1 MQVRYYKN
9 GAVVATKTVDV
20 RGLLLTVDSTVME
33 CDQFDITFLDMIPYR
48 RPRIERVYYQE
59 TDFLLDFTTISENS
73 QICTKTDELRE
84 ISVAMFSYH
93 SDGATQTLFEGT
105 VTDTNFHVDFNNPST
120 NIKVSVSGGSIVK
133 QEIFARA
140 VDLVL
145 SAGTKTVTITGERMS
160 EVKDVRVTQVNQNG
174 EVDEEKNPLISNE
187 TMRSALRD
195 HTIKYLA
202 LRNTYRGRLSWQ
214 SRRLKWVISSRR
226 RPTTPPSWTHWCWS
240 MSCPLRAV

>member
-1 MQVRYYKN
+1 M
-9 GAVVATKTVDV
+9 
-20 RGLLLTVDSTVME
+20 
-33 CDQFDITFLDMIPYR
+33 
-48 RPRIERVYYQE
+48 
-59 TDFLLDFTTISENS
+59 
-73 QICTKTDELRE
+73 
-84 ISVAMFSYH
+84 AMFSYH

-187 TMRSALRD
+187 TMRSALR
-195 HTIKYLA
+195 TTLSST
-202 LRNTYRGRLSWQ
+202 LRSVTPTMSSIVATQ
-214 SRRLKWVISSRR
+214 RLKWVISSRR
-226 RPTTPPSWTHWCWS
+226 RPTTPPSWTHWYWS

>member
-1 MQVRYYKN
+1 M
-9 GAVVATKTVDV
+9 ATKTVDV

-195 HTIKYLA
+195 HIIKYLA
-202 LRNTYRGRLSWQ
+202 LRNTYDVEYRGNPEIEVGDLIQTQTNYTSELDALVLVDELSFKG
-214 SRRLKWVISSRR
+214 SLSGKLKVKGV
-226 RPTTPPSWTHWCWS
+226 
-240 MSCPLRAV
+240 L